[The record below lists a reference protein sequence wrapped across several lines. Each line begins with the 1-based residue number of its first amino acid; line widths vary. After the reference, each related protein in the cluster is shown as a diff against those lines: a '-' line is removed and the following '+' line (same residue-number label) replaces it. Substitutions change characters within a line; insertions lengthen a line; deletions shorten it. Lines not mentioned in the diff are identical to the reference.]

1 MNFATH
7 TTSTPDHTN
16 FTSCFDN
23 DTTYT
28 IYDAV
33 KCVEKF
39 SHVNME
45 NIFNMFSYAETISG
59 SALNMYVFLVNT
71 LSDDDN
77 PFPHDVIVGALA
89 TCEHTD
95 NMAHALAQS
104 ESNNTT
110 EYAMTMC
117 VVILWTTHGVSW
129 DDAVEC
135 VNAIYAENEDDYR
148 VTTREKIYAYFLD
161 IHRTPRGEHER
172 NIHAMKNHIFNHGAM
187 LLKSPQISSPV
198 YKSPCFIWSMPI
210 REKSA
215 EFPEAMTLGEITK
228 AIVSISPE
236 DAESLISTAYYS
248 SFSSNELSSFDIAS
262 QDKYGPIV
270 FHLKLS
276 HILQQYHILHQ
287 HTHSME
293 EMTKI
298 YDNPTAREKWERRIE
313 EKITH
318 SELIESMTFLRAKAV
333 AFYYIM
339 SLPLVCDSDDLTVVD
354 SIVDSIVSGVVRT
367 AQRNENETWRRIT
380 MHTTMMFQ
388 CIFLSLK
395 NTAHPYQ
402 RHKLFP
408 QPMMLALWERA
419 RTAPDP
425 RAAMTQM
432 YSQVADNGVLDYFET
447 ASLLF
452 IAENSADFA
461 TLPREWVSEM
471 ISASC
476 PL

>member
-1 MNFATH
+1 MAFASH
-7 TTSTPDHTN
+7 TTSTPAHTS

-23 DTTYT
+23 NTTYT
-28 IYDAV
+28 MYDAV
-33 KCVEKF
+33 TCVEKF
-39 SHVNME
+39 SHVNTR
-45 NIFNMFSYAETISG
+45 NIFDMFSYAEHISG
-59 SALNMYVFLVNT
+59 AALNMYVFLVNT
-71 LSDDDN
+71 LSDGDN
-77 PFPHDVIVGALA
+77 TFPHDVIVGALA
-89 TCEHTD
+89 MCEHTTS
-95 NMAHALAQS
+95 MAHALTQN
-104 ESNNTT
+104 ENNNTR

-148 VTTREKIYAYFLD
+148 VTVREKIYAYFLD
-161 IHRTPRGEHER
+161 IHRTPCGEHEH

-198 YKSPCFIWSMPI
+198 YKTPCFIWSMPI

-215 EFPEAMTLGEITK
+215 EFPEAMTLSEITK
-228 AIVSISPE
+228 AIVSIPPE

-248 SFSSNELSSFDIAS
+248 SFSSNELSAFDMAS
-262 QDKYGPIV
+262 QDKHGPIV

-276 HILQQYHILHQ
+276 RILRQYHVLHQ
-287 HTHSME
+287 HTRNME
-293 EMTKI
+293 EVTKI
-298 YDNPTAREKWERRIE
+298 YDNPTVREKWERRIE

-318 SELIESMTFLRAKAV
+318 SELIGRMTFLRAKAV

-339 SLPLVCDSDDLTVVD
+339 SLPLECDSDDLTVVD
-354 SIVDSIVSGVVRT
+354 SVVDSIVSGVVRI
-367 AQRNENETWRRIT
+367 ARRNENEQWRRIT
-380 MHTTMMFQ
+380 THTSMMFQ
-388 CIFLSLK
+388 CIFLSLE
-395 NTAHPYQ
+395 NTAHPHQ

-408 QPMMLALWERA
+408 EPMMLALWEHA
-419 RTAPDP
+419 CTTSDP

-432 YSQVADNGVLDYFET
+432 YSQVADNGVLNYFET
-447 ASLLF
+447 TSLLF

-461 TLPREWVSEM
+461 ALPREWVSEI

-476 PL
+476 SS